1 MRHAGLLLA
10 ASLAVVLLAA
20 CQGDGNGAIEEPEEV
35 ASEVSSATG
44 GPVDIVA
51 GKDFG
56 SGDTHDERGTLL
68 KKVGQWAGLRTDED
82 EVIGAVFRIT
92 QIDPDLRCTA
102 EDAEEPVNGRF
113 VGLEFEVETSP
124 QLGETGSL
132 ATFNLHPEQFTAVL
146 ADGEKQGRVVGESRS
161 CLTRGEY
168 LPDALT
174 AGMSATGML
183 VLDVPEGTESIVLE
197 GLPFRSTRGWEWPLP

>member
-1 MRHAGLLLA
+1 MRRGGAMLA
-10 ASLAVVLLAA
+10 ASLALVLLSG
-20 CQGDGNGAIEEPEEV
+20 CEGDRSGAISQTQTPTADV
-35 ASEVSSATG
+35 AVESA
-44 GPVDIVA
+44 GPVDITA
-51 GKDFG
+51 DKDFG
-56 SGDTHDERGTLL
+56 PETTQDERGTLV
-68 KKVGQWAGLRTDED
+68 KKVGQWAGLRDEEDSVTD
-82 EVIGAVFRIT
+82 AVFRVT
-92 QIDPDLRCTA
+92 EIDPDLRCTA
-102 EDAEEPVNGRF
+102 EDASESINGRF
-113 VGLEFEVETSP
+113 IGLQFEVETSP
-124 QLGETGSL
+124 QLGETGSR